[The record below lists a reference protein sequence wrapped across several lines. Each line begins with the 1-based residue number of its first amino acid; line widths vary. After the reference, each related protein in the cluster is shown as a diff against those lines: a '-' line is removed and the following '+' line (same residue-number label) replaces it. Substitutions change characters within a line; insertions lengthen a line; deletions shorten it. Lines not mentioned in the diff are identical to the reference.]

1 MRFVRK
7 GAGELT
13 VPLHEAEGCSELV
26 LDGLGC
32 CLLIW
37 HF

>member
-7 GAGELT
+7 GVGGT
-13 VPLHEAEGCSELV
+13 VPLHEAEGCSGLV

>member
-7 GAGELT
+7 EAGEST
-13 VPLHEAEGCSELV
+13 ETLHEAEGCSELV

-32 CLLIW
+32 CLLIL